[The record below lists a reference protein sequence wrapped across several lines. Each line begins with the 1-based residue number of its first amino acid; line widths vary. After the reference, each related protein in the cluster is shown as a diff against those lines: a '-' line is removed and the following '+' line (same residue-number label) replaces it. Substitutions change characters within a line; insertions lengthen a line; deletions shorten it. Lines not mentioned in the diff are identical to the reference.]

1 MFSKIA
7 LVTGLLAAPL
17 ASAHSFFN
25 GIHAP
30 KNLAPGQNFT
40 VTVGSESTTQQI
52 ENILIVFG
60 LTPAGTDHAGI
71 LGSEVLRE
79 TYLGPCKHAPPGHP
93 RWDWWSSS

>member
-1 MFSKIA
+1 MFPKIA
-7 LVTGLLAAPL
+7 LVTGLLPAPL

-40 VTVGSESTTQQI
+40 VTVSSESTTQQI

-60 LTPAGTDHAGI
+60 LTPAATDHAGI
-71 LGSEVLRE
+71 LGNEVLRE
-79 TYLGPCKHAPPGHP
+79 TYLGPCKHTPPGHP